1 VESVLDRL
9 VKSCKSSW
17 LPLPRTASP
26 WRGFTCPL
34 SVNNIIVPP
43 RLCGTFRAKLIPSPR
58 TCRLGCR
65 AACAS
70 FASGRSRCRRASV
83 SARQLHT
90 TPLRCLISLIGGN
103 RVVSMHAEGCEHEGA
118 AGRLHVTAGTRPM
131 GQESD
136 SIRFHVSAVDARARV
151 TLPRRHRTV
160 TKLTLNQRPGAA
172 RRSQSV
178 SFCYHNTLQPL
189 HTPHLIPAFQLS
201 SSTYPQQLCS
211 YTYIHLEHNHLVASI
226 HKHHCLH
233 RVRLSPVSKRSPR
246 IGGDNVESGYRRLVS
261 RLPPSL

>member
-1 VESVLDRL
+1 VWNVPGQIDP
-9 VKSCKSSW
+9 VA
-17 LPLPRTASP
+17 PY
-26 WRGFTCPL
+26 L
-34 SVNNIIVPP
+34 SP
-43 RLCGTFRAKLIPSPR
+43 RLPGSLRVVCVWPEPVPSGFGQCTTTTHHAAPMPDLTHR
-58 TCRLGCR
+58 RESCRVY
-65 AACAS
+65 A
-70 FASGRSRCRRASV
+70 CRRV
-83 SARQLHT
+83 RARRSSR
-90 TPLRCLISLIGGN
+90 TPARHG
-103 RVVSMHAEGCEHEGA
+103 
-118 AGRLHVTAGTRPM
+118 GTRPM